1 MRSASVEEGPN
12 SLRRSG
18 QDAQRRHL
26 IAAAGRLLEREGPE
40 ALSLRRITEAVD
52 ASTMVAYT
60 LFGGKKG
67 LAEALLDEAR
77 ERLAR
82 LYDDVPASSD
92 PRMRLRALGVAYRAF
107 ALANPAW
114 FELIAG
120 RALHPLLRGS
130 GERARRSRA
139 YRTFRDQVAV
149 CIAARLLPGGDP
161 EEMADVLW
169 ATAHGAVSLEL
180 AGYFARGPAAERLF
194 GRAIDAAAWGLSAGG
209 PAGRRPAP
217 RSGGRRG

>member
-1 MRSASVEEGPN
+1 VKS
-12 SLRRSG
+12 SLARSG
-18 QDAQRRHL
+18 QEAQRRFL
-26 IAAAGRLLEREGPE
+26 VESAGRLLETEGPE
-40 ALSLRRITEAVD
+40 SLSLRRVTEAVG

-67 LAEALLDEAR
+67 LAEALLDEAL
-77 ERLAR
+77 ERLGR
-82 LYDDVPASSD
+82 LYDDVPAHAD
-92 PRMRLRALGVAYRAF
+92 PRLRLRALGLAYRAF

-139 YRTFRDQVAV
+139 YLAFRDQVSA
-149 CIAARLLPGGDP
+149 CIRARALPAGDP
-161 EEMADVLW
+161 DEMADVLW

-180 AGYFARGPAAERLF
+180 AGYFAGGRAAERLF
-194 GRAIDAAAWGLSAGG
+194 GRAIDAATWGLAAGG
-209 PAGRRPAP
+209 RHGRRPTTRP
-217 RSGGRRG
+217 GGRAG

>member
-1 MRSASVEEGPN
+1 VSAAKSR
-12 SLRRSG
+12 LLRSG
-18 QDAQRRHL
+18 QDAQRRLL
-26 IAAAGRLLEREGPE
+26 IEAAGHLLEKEGPE
-40 ALSLRRITEAVD
+40 SLSLRRVTEAVD

-67 LAEALLDEAR
+67 LAEALLDEAL

-82 LYDDVPASSD
+82 LYDDVPANAD
-92 PRMRLRALGVAYRAF
+92 PRLRLRALGLAYRAF
-107 ALANPAW
+107 ALQNPAW

-139 YRTFRDQVAV
+139 YGTFRDQVAACV
-149 CIAARLLPGGDP
+149 AARLLPAGDP

-194 GRAIDAAAWGLSAGG
+194 GRAIDAAAWGLAAGG
-209 PAGRRPAP
+209 PTGRRPAP